1 MKPNSLA
8 IINSGLAADLAA
20 FSAFGR
26 STRVELPYYRYYQ
39 DDVDPIVIPAFVN
52 KFWAAN
58 KRNANSLHKLSHID
72 SFEPQLTRFLIER
85 LTRPGQSVYQPFMK
99 GGTVVIE
106 AALTKRLP
114 WGSDRNPLSNL
125 MVLPRLNPPTVEQV
139 CQRLNQIDFIGC
151 HELPEDLR
159 VFFHETTLK
168 QVAGLRKYLLDR
180 KAVGSMDQVDQ
191 WLSMVVLHQLAG
203 HSPKFCSI
211 NLKNEPGIPRN
222 SQRPTGA
229 YDQSPLPMDV
239 PAVLLKKTKALLKYC
254 ASKELHLLREFGA
267 QAQLFTSSATE
278 TPEIRDGSISLIIT
292 SLGADSPTESLFGN
306 SAQTWFEALEPSI
319 QQQRQTQP
327 KLSDTLRE
335 LHRVLQ
341 PNGYL
346 AIVAAKNP
354 PNRWGHILIN
364 CAVPLGFEPLLQLI
378 HDQKFMRHSALVDL
392 TLRGSR
398 VFLLRKRLA

>member
-346 AIVAAKNP
+346 AIVAEKNFP
-354 PNRWGHILIN
+354 DRWEDTLIK
-364 CAVPLGFEPLLQLI
+364 CAAPLGFEPLLQLI
-378 HDQKFMRHSALVDL
+378 HDQKFMRHSALVDRSL
-392 TLRGSR
+392 KGSR
-398 VFLLRKRLA
+398 VLLLRKRLA